1 MFFLVYSC
9 AKDLG
14 KNQRD
19 KLRKT
24 SKKYIEE
31 TLAPSFENQFG
42 ELGLADQ
49 INVVVPPVKESDKDP
64 VELFI
69 EYKSVLPSINPYIN
83 KRVKLEISCLSMRE
97 PFKEIPMRSM
107 IAEEYANVPPS
118 VVEDSLRRD
127 YTSMQQ
133 NFIYGDSLPYD
144 VLIDRIKEL
153 QQRFR
158 DIKF

>member
-31 TLAPSFENQFG
+31 TLVPSLENQFG

-83 KRVKLEISCLSMRE
+83 KRVKLEISCRSLRE
-97 PFKEIPMRSM
+97 PFKEIPMRSI

-118 VVEDSLRRD
+118 EVEDSLRRD